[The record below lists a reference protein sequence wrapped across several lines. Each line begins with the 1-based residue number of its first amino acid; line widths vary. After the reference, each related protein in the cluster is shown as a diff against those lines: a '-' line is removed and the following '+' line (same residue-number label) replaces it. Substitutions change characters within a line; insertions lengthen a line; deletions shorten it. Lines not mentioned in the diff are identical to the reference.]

1 MVKIIA
7 LMELATDCHTSDG
20 IFEGPDSIISVL
32 AYLQILYIYIYITLH
47 HEIYIYIYKICRYA
61 NTDIIESG
69 PTNIPSEV

>member
-20 IFEGPDSIISVL
+20 IFEGPDSII
-32 AYLQILYIYIYITLH
+32 
-47 HEIYIYIYKICRYA
+47 YIYKICRYA

-69 PTNIPSEV
+69 P